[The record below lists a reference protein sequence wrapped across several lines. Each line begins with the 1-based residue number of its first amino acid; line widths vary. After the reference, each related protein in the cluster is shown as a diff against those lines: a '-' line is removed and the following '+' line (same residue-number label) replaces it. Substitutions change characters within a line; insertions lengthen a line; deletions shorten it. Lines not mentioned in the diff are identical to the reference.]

1 MSPCSD
7 CAQAKENQNHAPK
20 ESDHVKSEVNGTRF
34 FTAISTIKGGK
45 KGPSVAKKNWC
56 ILVEESTQTEFSSFY
71 YKKINMVEPT
81 CEQINCWKDSGM
93 PVNYIICDNAGDNLT
108 LEERCNSADWQ
119 MNIQFKYTPR
129 STPQENHLVELIL
142 ALLPNKGRELM
153 IESNVPIELRYK
165 VFCESIN
172 TATITYL
179 LTAITIDEKTATRFK
194 HLFGANSAFVRF
206 LRTWGEAGTV
216 KTKTATTPK
225 LENRGV
231 KCMLVRYANNNDGN

>member
-1 MSPCSD
+1 MTKAHRLLSHGNSDQTRNTEEALGWLLTHGGMSPCSD

-71 YKKINMVEPT
+71 YKKINMAEPT

-108 LEERCNSADWQ
+108 LEERCNSADW
-119 MNIQFKYTPR
+119 
-129 STPQENHLVELIL
+129 
-142 ALLPNKGRELM
+142 
-153 IESNVPIELRYK
+153 
-165 VFCESIN
+165 
-172 TATITYL
+172 
-179 LTAITIDEKTATRFK
+179 
-194 HLFGANSAFVRF
+194 
-206 LRTWGEAGTV
+206 
-216 KTKTATTPK
+216 
-225 LENRGV
+225 
-231 KCMLVRYANNNDGN
+231 